1 MLSEEQKMNLD
12 KLIKSYD
19 SKDNTEQ
26 IRKLKHSKLIRVDVN
41 KIIEL
46 KKKYSRLKYESIE
59 KMAIKQANF
68 LWTNYTNIFIKL
80 MKNKINVET
89 LYQFISVLELVENGK
104 LDQNEA
110 SFQIGSILK
119 KLYIDSAL
127 YDNKKN
133 EKNNKKIKKNKKK
146 IKNISWKEFK
156 NMKPNTAA
164 ATVTLVQN

>member
-1 MLSEEQKMNLD
+1 MLSQKEKMDLD

-26 IRKLKHSKLIRVDVN
+26 IRKLKHSKQIKVDVA

-59 KMAIKQANF
+59 KMAIKQASF
-68 LWTNYTNIFIKL
+68 LWNNYTNIFIKL
-80 MKNKINVET
+80 MKDKLNVDT
-89 LYQFISVLELVENGK
+89 LYQFVSVLEMIEDGK

-110 SFQIGSILK
+110 SVQVGSILK

-127 YDNKKN
+127 YENKTNSKKN
-133 EKNNKKIKKNKKK
+133 DKKSKKTKRKV
-146 IKNISWKEFK
+146 KNISWKEYKGKF
-156 NMKPNTAA
+156 TEA
-164 ATVTLVQN
+164 

>member
-1 MLSEEQKMNLD
+1 MLSQKEKMDLD

-26 IRKLKHSKLIRVDVN
+26 IRKLKHSKLIKTDVA

-80 MKNKINVET
+80 MKGKINVDT
-89 LYQFISVLELVENGK
+89 LYQFVSVLEMIEDGK
-104 LDQNEA
+104 LDQNEG
-110 SFQIGSILK
+110 SVQIGQILK
-119 KLYIDSAL
+119 KMYIDAAL
-127 YDNKKN
+127 YESKIDNKKN
-133 EKNNKKIKKNKKK
+133 DKKNKKPK
-146 IKNISWKEFK
+146 RKVKNISWGKFK
-156 NMKPNTAA
+156 K
-164 ATVTLVQN
+164 QNI

>member
-1 MLSEEQKMNLD
+1 MLSQKEKIDLD

-19 SKDNTEQ
+19 SKDNTEH
-26 IRKLKHSKLIRVDVN
+26 IRKLKHSKQIKADVA

-68 LWTNYTNIFIKL
+68 LWNNYTNIFIKL
-80 MKNKINVET
+80 MKDKLNVDT
-89 LYQFISVLELVENGK
+89 LYQFVSVLEMIEDGK

-110 SFQIGSILK
+110 SVHVGSILK

-127 YDNKKN
+127 YENKMNAKKN
-133 EKNNKKIKKNKKK
+133 DKKNKKPK
-146 IKNISWKEFK
+146 RKVKNISWNEYKEK
-156 NMKPNTAA
+156 IN
-164 ATVTLVQN
+164 